1 MSKPLY
7 GERFEYSVVNDLLTT
22 ELAPLLTKTFSFDLK
37 SISLLSQQ
45 DYQGAS
51 SVLQG
56 VETSQWQQ
64 LAQPWIAECA
74 FFLK

>member
-37 SISLLSQQ
+37 SISLLSQRRP
-45 DYQGAS
+45 GS
-51 SVLQG
+51 IVSPTG
-56 VETSQWQQ
+56 METSQWQQ
-64 LAQPWIAECA
+64 LAQPWITECA